1 MFNKKLITFRKLRSV
16 NFSNFGSDVLNA
28 SLPSFFAA
36 PLPCLDDLII
46 QYNDILSSILDI
58 HAPVRTK
65 TVTLRPAAAWY
76 SVEINSLKKHRRRF
90 ERRWRRTKLPAD
102 RQLFIDQ
109 CRAVNGL
116 LCSSKK
122 SYYTSLINDNQS
134 DYKLLFKTID
144 NLLDRKCETP
154 YPPCNSP
161 SELANKFVE
170 FFSDKI
176 TKIRVDL
183 DAAAPFLSATEV
195 KRVCPYT
202 FEFNMVTVDDVR
214 ECGVKLS
221 SRPCELDPLPGYITR
236 NALDTLLP
244 FITKIINTSLQSGQM
259 PSHLKVAK
267 LRPLLKK
274 PSLDHTQLKLSP
286 RF

>member
-1 MFNKKLITFRKLRSV
+1 MGPSDHAAIHFYLKLKKPVFDKKLNITFRKLRSIDF
-16 NFSNFGSDVLNA
+16 NNFGSDVLNSSFP
-28 SLPSFFAA
+28 SLFAA

-46 QYNDILSSILDI
+46 EYNDVLSSILDI
-58 HAPVRTK
+58 RAPVRIK

-76 SVEINSLKKHRRRF
+76 SEEINSLKKHRRRL

-109 CRAVNGL
+109 CRAINDL

-122 SYYTSLINDNQS
+122 SYYTSLIKDNQS
-134 DYKLLFKTID
+134 DHKLLLKTID
-144 NLLDRKCETP
+144 NLLHRKCDTS

-183 DAAAPFLSATEV
+183 DAAAPIHSAPEV

-202 FEFNMVTVDDVR
+202 FDEFNMVTVDDVR
-214 ECGVKLS
+214 ECVVKLS
-221 SRPCELDPLPGYITR
+221 SKSCELDPLGWLCHKKCSGHTATIY
-236 NALDTLLP
+236 
-244 FITKIINTSLQSGQM
+244 LQ
-259 PSHLKVAK
+259 
-267 LRPLLKK
+267 
-274 PSLDHTQLKLSP
+274 DY
-286 RF
+286 